1 MEVTRLG
8 VNSEPPLPAYVT
20 ATATQDLRC
29 VCNLHHS
36 SWKRQILNPLNEAR
50 DRTCVLTDTS
60 KVPSWILVGFL
71 TCWATM
77 GTPTNTLNTKVIL
90 KKKKFQKALGIVEV
104 SFWVFEG
111 PVTRRLT
118 LHRKLDGRQGT
129 QSEWTGVKIRGTL
142 NQGEAGR
149 PWQRI
154 SYILSPLL
162 RAGVGLKFRC
172 MAISQVNLIDS
183 AQKEREAGHRAR

>member
-1 MEVTRLG
+1 MLQPQQLRIWG
-8 VNSEPPLPAYVT
+8 VSATYTTAHGNARSLTHWMRPGIEP
-20 ATATQDLRC
+20 
-29 VCNLHHS
+29 
-36 SWKRQILNPLNEAR
+36 
-50 DRTCVLTDTS
+50 CVLTDTS
-60 KVPSWILVGFL
+60 KVPSWILVGVL

-129 QSEWTGVKIRGTL
+129 QSEWTGEKTRGTL